1 MIGSASIRAVAA
13 SAALLVLLGTRAG
26 AQSGLQPEGTRF
38 WVTAGGAIAAAALL
52 DESARTFWLDRHS
65 SFASSLADAGNFVG
79 TGRNIIA
86 GLAVTYVVARITHH
100 RRTANAVLR
109 ISAGYAVSNV
119 IVGVL
124 KPVVGRHR
132 PDSTNDAWR
141 FKPFS
146 TEGEWHSFPS
156 SHAVHAFS
164 IAAGAAIA
172 TRRSWVAALGYS
184 AATVVA
190 WSRVYDDQHWT
201 SDVTT
206 SAVIGM
212 SAVATTMG
220 WLDRR
225 WPEKREP
232 GTGNRGSTMNHCS
245 GSRRPRP
252 ATRRL
257 PVPSIPDSLFPIPES
272 SVRLQPLPRIPV
284 DRHRANPLELDA
296 RVVGLNERE
305 QPPSRQQQPTRRR
318 LERVQH

>member
-1 MIGSASIRAVAA
+1 MIGSPSVVA
-13 SAALLVLLGTRAG
+13 SAALVAVMGARVGAQVSIQPTGPGFWATAAG
-26 AQSGLQPEGTRF
+26 AIT
-38 WVTAGGAIAAAALL
+38 AAALL
-52 DESARTFWLDRHS
+52 DERARTFWLDHHS
-65 SFASSLADAGNFVG
+65 GFARTLADAGNAAG

-86 GLAVTYVVARITHH
+86 GLAITYVVARVTHH
-100 RRTANAVLR
+100 RRAADAVLR

-141 FKPFS
+141 FDPFS
-146 TEGEWHSFPS
+146 SEGEWHSFPS

-184 AATVVA
+184 GATVVA
-190 WSRVYDDQHWT
+190 WSRVYDDEHWT

-212 SAVATTMG
+212 SAVATTME

-225 WPEKREP
+225 WPP
-232 GTGNRGSTMNHCS
+232 
-245 GSRRPRP
+245 PR
-252 ATRRL
+252 
-257 PVPSIPDSLFPIPES
+257 
-272 SVRLQPLPRIPV
+272 
-284 DRHRANPLELDA
+284 
-296 RVVGLNERE
+296 
-305 QPPSRQQQPTRRR
+305 
-318 LERVQH
+318 

>member
-1 MIGSASIRAVAA
+1 MVGSPSVRAVLG
-13 SAALLVLLGTRAG
+13 SVALLAGVG
-26 AQSGLQPEGTRF
+26 AQAGGQVVVQPEGTRF

-65 SFASSLADAGNFVG
+65 SFASSLADAGNFAG

-86 GLAVTYVVARITHH
+86 GLAVTYVVARLTHH
-100 RRTANAVLR
+100 RRAADAVLR

-141 FKPFS
+141 FNPFS

-172 TRRSWVAALGYS
+172 TRRSWVATLGYTG
-184 AATVVA
+184 ATIVA

-206 SAVIGM
+206 SAVIGL
-212 SAVATTMG
+212 SAVATTMD

-225 WPEKREP
+225 WPR
-232 GTGNRGSTMNHCS
+232 
-245 GSRRPRP
+245 
-252 ATRRL
+252 
-257 PVPSIPDSLFPIPES
+257 
-272 SVRLQPLPRIPV
+272 
-284 DRHRANPLELDA
+284 
-296 RVVGLNERE
+296 
-305 QPPSRQQQPTRRR
+305 
-318 LERVQH
+318 

>member
-1 MIGSASIRAVAA
+1 MIGTPSVRAAV
-13 SAALLVLLGTRAG
+13 SAALVVVLAARGD
-26 AQSGLQPEGTRF
+26 AQLSLQPEHTRF

-52 DESARTFWLDRHS
+52 DESARTFWLDRRS
-65 SFASSLADAGNFVG
+65 TFASSLADAGNFAG

-86 GLAVTYVVARITHH
+86 GLAVTYVVARVTHH
-100 RRTANAVLR
+100 RRAANTVLR
-109 ISAGYAVSNV
+109 ISAGYAASNV

-172 TRRSWVAALGYS
+172 TRRSWVAALGYTG
-184 AATVVA
+184 ATIVA

-212 SAVATTMG
+212 SAVATTME
-220 WLDRR
+220 WMDRR
-225 WPEKREP
+225 WP
-232 GTGNRGSTMNHCS
+232 GSSRGC
-245 GSRRPRP
+245 
-252 ATRRL
+252 
-257 PVPSIPDSLFPIPES
+257 
-272 SVRLQPLPRIPV
+272 
-284 DRHRANPLELDA
+284 
-296 RVVGLNERE
+296 
-305 QPPSRQQQPTRRR
+305 
-318 LERVQH
+318 

>member
-65 SFASSLADAGNFVG
+65 SLASSLADAGNFVG

-225 WPEKREP
+225 WPEQRER
-232 GTGNRGSTMNHCS
+232 GTGNRE
-245 GSRRPRP
+245 PRLR
-252 ATRRL
+252 AEL
-257 PVPSIPDSLFPIPES
+257 LFPVPSSRFPLFPIPES

-284 DRHRANPLELDA
+284 HRHRANPLELDA

-305 QPPSRQQQPTRRR
+305 QPPPRQQQPARRR
-318 LERVQH
+318 LQRVEH

>member
-212 SAVATTMG
+212 SAAATTMD
-220 WLDRR
+220 WLNRR
-225 WPEKREP
+225 WPP
-232 GTGNRGSTMNHCS
+232 H
-245 GSRRPRP
+245 
-252 ATRRL
+252 
-257 PVPSIPDSLFPIPES
+257 
-272 SVRLQPLPRIPV
+272 
-284 DRHRANPLELDA
+284 
-296 RVVGLNERE
+296 
-305 QPPSRQQQPTRRR
+305 
-318 LERVQH
+318 

>member
-1 MIGSASIRAVAA
+1 MVGSPSVRALAVAA
-13 SAALLVLLGTRAG
+13 ALAAVLGARAD
-26 AQSGLQPEGTRF
+26 AQLSVQPEGKRF
-38 WVTAGGAIAAAALL
+38 WVAAGGAIAAAAFL

-65 SFASSLADAGNFVG
+65 TLASSLADAGNFAG

-86 GLAVTYVVARITHH
+86 GLAVTYIVARVTHH
-100 RRTANAVLR
+100 RRAAHAVLR

-146 TEGEWHSFPS
+146 SGGEWHSFPS

-172 TRRSWVAALGYS
+172 ARRSWVAALGYTG
-184 AATVVA
+184 ATVVA

-212 SAVATTMG
+212 SAVATTMA
-220 WLDRR
+220 WLR
-225 WPEKREP
+225 
-232 GTGNRGSTMNHCS
+232 
-245 GSRRPRP
+245 
-252 ATRRL
+252 
-257 PVPSIPDSLFPIPES
+257 
-272 SVRLQPLPRIPV
+272 
-284 DRHRANPLELDA
+284 
-296 RVVGLNERE
+296 
-305 QPPSRQQQPTRRR
+305 
-318 LERVQH
+318 

>member
-26 AQSGLQPEGTRF
+26 SQSGLQPEGTRF

-206 SAVIGM
+206 AAVIGM
-212 SAVATTMG
+212 SAVATTMDWLREEG
-220 WLDRR
+220 WGMGD
-225 WPEKREP
+225 E
-232 GTGNRGSTMNHCS
+232 GTMRKPSGGS
-245 GSRRPRP
+245 
-252 ATRRL
+252 
-257 PVPSIPDSLFPIPES
+257 S
-272 SVRLQPLPRIPV
+272 SVGRPPEGVRGFPSSLIPLPYPSVHLQPLPRIPV

-305 QPPSRQQQPTRRR
+305 QPPSRKQQPTRRR

>member
-1 MIGSASIRAVAA
+1 MIGSQSFRARAASI
-13 SAALLVLLGTRAG
+13 ALIVVGTRAG
-26 AQSGLQPEGTRF
+26 GQSTIQPEGTRF

-52 DESARTFWLDRHS
+52 DQSGRTFWLDHHS
-65 SFASSLADAGNFVG
+65 SVASSLADAGDFAG

-86 GLAVTYVVARITHH
+86 GLAVTYVVARLTHH
-100 RRTANAVLR
+100 RRTADAVLR

-164 IAAGAAIA
+164 IAAGTAIA
-172 TRRSWVAALGYS
+172 TRRPWVAALAYAG
-184 AATVVA
+184 ATVVA

-212 SAVATTMG
+212 SAVATTVD

-225 WPEKREP
+225 WPP
-232 GTGNRGSTMNHCS
+232 
-245 GSRRPRP
+245 PR
-252 ATRRL
+252 
-257 PVPSIPDSLFPIPES
+257 
-272 SVRLQPLPRIPV
+272 
-284 DRHRANPLELDA
+284 
-296 RVVGLNERE
+296 
-305 QPPSRQQQPTRRR
+305 
-318 LERVQH
+318 

>member
-1 MIGSASIRAVAA
+1 MVGSPSVRAMVG
-13 SAALLVLLGTRAG
+13 SAALVGALGTRAD
-26 AQSGLQPEGTRF
+26 AQLSLQPQQGRF

-65 SFASSLADAGNFVG
+65 SFASSLADAGNFAG

-86 GLAVTYVVARITHH
+86 GLAVTYLVTRLTHH
-100 RRTANAVLR
+100 RRAADAVLR

-141 FKPFS
+141 FEPFS
-146 TEGEWHSFPS
+146 SKGEWHSFPS

-164 IAAGAAIA
+164 NAAGAAIV
-172 TRRSWVAALGYS
+172 TRRSWVSALGYTG
-184 AATVVA
+184 ATVVA
-190 WSRVYDDQHWT
+190 WSRVYQDQHWT

-212 SAVATTMG
+212 SAVATTMD

-225 WPEKREP
+225 WP
-232 GTGNRGSTMNHCS
+232 
-245 GSRRPRP
+245 RR
-252 ATRRL
+252 
-257 PVPSIPDSLFPIPES
+257 
-272 SVRLQPLPRIPV
+272 
-284 DRHRANPLELDA
+284 
-296 RVVGLNERE
+296 
-305 QPPSRQQQPTRRR
+305 
-318 LERVQH
+318 

>member
-1 MIGSASIRAVAA
+1 MIGSASIRSVAA
-13 SAALLVLLGTRAG
+13 SAALLVLLVTRAG

-65 SFASSLADAGNFVG
+65 SFASSLADAGNLVG

-206 SAVIGM
+206 AAVIGM
-212 SAVATTMG
+212 SAVATTMDWLREEG
-220 WLDRR
+220 WGMGD
-225 WPEKREP
+225 E
-232 GTGNRGSTMNHCS
+232 
-245 GSRRPRP
+245 
-252 ATRRL
+252 
-257 PVPSIPDSLFPIPES
+257 V
-272 SVRLQPLPRIPV
+272 
-284 DRHRANPLELDA
+284 
-296 RVVGLNERE
+296 
-305 QPPSRQQQPTRRR
+305 
-318 LERVQH
+318 

>member
-1 MIGSASIRAVAA
+1 MVGSPSVRTMAA
-13 SAALLVLLGTRAG
+13 SAGLVVVVLG
-26 AQSGLQPEGTRF
+26 AQAHAQLTLRPEGTRF
-38 WVTAGGAIAAAALL
+38 WVTAGGAIAAAAFL
-52 DESARTFWLDRHS
+52 DETARTFWLDRHS
-65 SFASSLADAGNFVG
+65 TFASSLADAGNFAG

-86 GLAVTYVVARITHH
+86 GLAVTYIVARVTHH
-100 RRTANAVLR
+100 RRAADAVLR

-146 TEGEWHSFPS
+146 TGGEWHSFPS

-164 IAAGAAIA
+164 IAAGAATV
-172 TRRSWVAALGYS
+172 TRRSWVSALGYTG
-184 AATVVA
+184 ATVVA

-212 SAVATTMG
+212 SAVATTMD

-225 WPEKREP
+225 WPR
-232 GTGNRGSTMNHCS
+232 
-245 GSRRPRP
+245 
-252 ATRRL
+252 
-257 PVPSIPDSLFPIPES
+257 
-272 SVRLQPLPRIPV
+272 
-284 DRHRANPLELDA
+284 
-296 RVVGLNERE
+296 
-305 QPPSRQQQPTRRR
+305 
-318 LERVQH
+318 

>member
-1 MIGSASIRAVAA
+1 MIGSPSVRAMAA
-13 SAALLVLLGTRAG
+13 SAALLALLAVRSG
-26 AQSGLQPEGTRF
+26 AQSGGGLQPEGTRF
-38 WVTAGGAIAAAALL
+38 WLTAGGAIAAAALL
-52 DESARTFWLDRHS
+52 DESARTFWVDRHS
-65 SFASSLADAGNFVG
+65 SFASSLADAGNFAG

-100 RRTANAVLR
+100 RRTADAVLR

-212 SAVATTMG
+212 SAAATTID

-225 WPEKREP
+225 WPP
-232 GTGNRGSTMNHCS
+232 
-245 GSRRPRP
+245 
-252 ATRRL
+252 
-257 PVPSIPDSLFPIPES
+257 
-272 SVRLQPLPRIPV
+272 
-284 DRHRANPLELDA
+284 
-296 RVVGLNERE
+296 
-305 QPPSRQQQPTRRR
+305 
-318 LERVQH
+318 

>member
-1 MIGSASIRAVAA
+1 VIVGSPSVRATVA
-13 SAALLVLLGTRAG
+13 SAALVVVGAARVG
-26 AQSGLQPEGTRF
+26 AQLSIQPDGARF

-65 SFASSLADAGNFVG
+65 GFATSLADAGNFAG

-86 GLAVTYVVARITHH
+86 GLAVTYLVARITHH
-100 RRTANAVLR
+100 RRTADAVLR

-172 TRRSWVAALGYS
+172 TRRSWVAVLGYS
-184 AATVVA
+184 GATVVA
-190 WSRVYDDQHWT
+190 WSRVYDDEHWS

-212 SAVATTMG
+212 SAVATTMT

-225 WPEKREP
+225 WPP
-232 GTGNRGSTMNHCS
+232 
-245 GSRRPRP
+245 PR
-252 ATRRL
+252 
-257 PVPSIPDSLFPIPES
+257 
-272 SVRLQPLPRIPV
+272 
-284 DRHRANPLELDA
+284 
-296 RVVGLNERE
+296 
-305 QPPSRQQQPTRRR
+305 
-318 LERVQH
+318 

>member
-1 MIGSASIRAVAA
+1 MIGSASVRAVAA

-206 SAVIGM
+206 AGVIGM

-225 WPEKREP
+225 WPEKREREP
-232 GTGNRGSTMNHCS
+232 ATGNRGSARSYCS
-245 GSRRPRP
+245 QFPLPGS
-252 ATRRL
+252 L
-257 PVPSIPDSLFPIPES
+257 YSLFPIPYSLFPIPYSLFPIPYSLFPSPRSAS
-272 SVRLQPLPRIPV
+272 S
-284 DRHRANPLELDA
+284 H
-296 RVVGLNERE
+296 
-305 QPPSRQQQPTRRR
+305 SRGFQFTGIAPTRSNLMRGSSD
-318 LERVQH
+318 

>member
-1 MIGSASIRAVAA
+1 MIGSASIRSVAA
-13 SAALLVLLGTRAG
+13 SAALLMLLVTRAG

-52 DESARTFWLDRHS
+52 DESAQTFWLDRHS

-119 IVGVL
+119 IVGAL

-206 SAVIGM
+206 AAVIGM

-232 GTGNRGSTMNHCS
+232 GTAPRDAAPPGSLY
-245 GSRRPRP
+245 SRFAIPYSRVLGPPP
-252 ATRRL
+252 AT
-257 PVPSIPDSLFPIPES
+257 PADSS
-272 SVRLQPLPRIPV
+272 
-284 DRHRANPLELDA
+284 
-296 RVVGLNERE
+296 
-305 QPPSRQQQPTRRR
+305 
-318 LERVQH
+318 

>member
-1 MIGSASIRAVAA
+1 MIGSPSVVA
-13 SAALLVLLGTRAG
+13 SAALVAVMGARVGAQVSIQPTGPGFWATAAG
-26 AQSGLQPEGTRF
+26 AFT
-38 WVTAGGAIAAAALL
+38 AAALL
-52 DESARTFWLDRHS
+52 DERARTFWLDHHS
-65 SFASSLADAGNFVG
+65 GFARTLADAGNAAG

-86 GLAVTYVVARITHH
+86 GLAITYVVARVTRHP
-100 RRTANAVLR
+100 RAADAVLR

-141 FKPFS
+141 FNPFS

-184 AATVVA
+184 GATVVA
-190 WSRVYDDQHWT
+190 WSRVYDDEHWT

-212 SAVATTMG
+212 SAVATTME

-225 WPEKREP
+225 WPP
-232 GTGNRGSTMNHCS
+232 
-245 GSRRPRP
+245 PR
-252 ATRRL
+252 
-257 PVPSIPDSLFPIPES
+257 
-272 SVRLQPLPRIPV
+272 
-284 DRHRANPLELDA
+284 
-296 RVVGLNERE
+296 
-305 QPPSRQQQPTRRR
+305 
-318 LERVQH
+318 

>member
-1 MIGSASIRAVAA
+1 MVGSPSIRPFLAA
-13 SAALLVLLGTRAG
+13 AALVVVAGTRVD
-26 AQSGLQPEGTRF
+26 AQFTIQPSGPRF
-38 WVTAGGAIAAAALL
+38 WVAAGGAITAAALL
-52 DESARTFWLDRHS
+52 DESARTFSLDHHS
-65 SFASSLADAGNFVG
+65 GFARTLADFGNAAG

-86 GLAVTYVVARITHH
+86 GLAVTYVVARVTHH
-100 RRTANAVLR
+100 RRAADAVLR

-146 TEGEWHSFPS
+146 TEGEWHSLPS

-172 TRRSWVAALGYS
+172 TRRSWVAALGYGG
-184 AATVVA
+184 ATVVA
-190 WSRVYDDQHWT
+190 WSRVYDDEHWT

-212 SAVATTMG
+212 SAAATTME

-225 WPEKREP
+225 WPP
-232 GTGNRGSTMNHCS
+232 
-245 GSRRPRP
+245 PR
-252 ATRRL
+252 
-257 PVPSIPDSLFPIPES
+257 
-272 SVRLQPLPRIPV
+272 
-284 DRHRANPLELDA
+284 
-296 RVVGLNERE
+296 
-305 QPPSRQQQPTRRR
+305 
-318 LERVQH
+318 

>member
-1 MIGSASIRAVAA
+1 MVGSPSVRSMAA
-13 SAALLVLLGTRAG
+13 SAGLVVVLG
-26 AQSGLQPEGTRF
+26 AQAHAQLTLQPERTRF

-52 DESARTFWLDRHS
+52 DETARTFWLDRHS
-65 SFASSLADAGNFVG
+65 TFASSLADAGNFAG

-86 GLAVTYVVARITHH
+86 GLAVTYIVARVTHH
-100 RRTANAVLR
+100 RRAADAVLR
-109 ISAGYAVSNV
+109 VSAGYAVSNV

-146 TEGEWHSFPS
+146 TEGAWHSFPS

-164 IAAGAAIA
+164 IAAGGAIV
-172 TRRSWVAALGYS
+172 TRRSWVSALGYTG
-184 AATVVA
+184 ATVVA

-212 SAVATTMG
+212 SAVATTMD

-225 WPEKREP
+225 WPR
-232 GTGNRGSTMNHCS
+232 
-245 GSRRPRP
+245 
-252 ATRRL
+252 
-257 PVPSIPDSLFPIPES
+257 
-272 SVRLQPLPRIPV
+272 
-284 DRHRANPLELDA
+284 
-296 RVVGLNERE
+296 
-305 QPPSRQQQPTRRR
+305 
-318 LERVQH
+318 

>member
-1 MIGSASIRAVAA
+1 MVGSPSVRAIAVSAFLVVA
-13 SAALLVLLGTRAG
+13 LGTNARG
-26 AQSGLQPEGTRF
+26 QLSLQPRQSRF

-52 DESARTFWLDRHS
+52 DESARTFWLDHHS
-65 SFASSLADAGNFVG
+65 SFASSLADAGNFAG
-79 TGRNIIA
+79 TGRNIIV
-86 GLAVTYVVARITHH
+86 GLAVTYLVTRVTHH
-100 RRTANAVLR
+100 RRAADAVLR
-109 ISAGYAVSNV
+109 ISAGYAVSNA

-172 TRRSWVAALGYS
+172 TRRSWVSALGYTG
-184 AATVVA
+184 ATVVA

-206 SAVIGM
+206 SAIIGM
-212 SAVATTMG
+212 SAVATTMD

-225 WPEKREP
+225 WP
-232 GTGNRGSTMNHCS
+232 
-245 GSRRPRP
+245 RR
-252 ATRRL
+252 
-257 PVPSIPDSLFPIPES
+257 
-272 SVRLQPLPRIPV
+272 
-284 DRHRANPLELDA
+284 
-296 RVVGLNERE
+296 
-305 QPPSRQQQPTRRR
+305 
-318 LERVQH
+318 

>member
-1 MIGSASIRAVAA
+1 MFGSPSVRAVAV
-13 SAALLVLLGTRAG
+13 SALLVVALGTNARA
-26 AQSGLQPEGTRF
+26 QLSLQPRQGRF
-38 WVTAGGAIAAAALL
+38 WGTAGGAIAAAALL

-65 SFASSLADAGNFVG
+65 SFASSLADAGNFAG

-86 GLAVTYVVARITHH
+86 GLAVTYIVTRITHH
-100 RRTANAVLR
+100 RRAADAVLR

-172 TRRSWVAALGYS
+172 TRRSWVSALGYTG
-184 AATVVA
+184 ATVVA

-206 SAVIGM
+206 SAIIGM
-212 SAVATTMG
+212 SAVATTMD

-225 WPEKREP
+225 WPR
-232 GTGNRGSTMNHCS
+232 
-245 GSRRPRP
+245 
-252 ATRRL
+252 
-257 PVPSIPDSLFPIPES
+257 
-272 SVRLQPLPRIPV
+272 
-284 DRHRANPLELDA
+284 
-296 RVVGLNERE
+296 
-305 QPPSRQQQPTRRR
+305 
-318 LERVQH
+318 

>member
-1 MIGSASIRAVAA
+1 MFGSPSVRAVAL
-13 SAALLVLLGTRAG
+13 SALLVVALGTNARA
-26 AQSGLQPEGTRF
+26 QLSLQPQQGRF
-38 WVTAGGAIAAAALL
+38 WGTAGGAIAAAALL

-65 SFASSLADAGNFVG
+65 SFASSLADAGNFAG

-86 GLAVTYVVARITHH
+86 GLAVTYIVTRITHH
-100 RRTANAVLR
+100 RRAADAVLR

-172 TRRSWVAALGYS
+172 TRRSWVSALGYTG
-184 AATVVA
+184 ATVVA

-206 SAVIGM
+206 SAIIGM
-212 SAVATTMG
+212 SAVATTMD

-225 WPEKREP
+225 WPR
-232 GTGNRGSTMNHCS
+232 
-245 GSRRPRP
+245 
-252 ATRRL
+252 
-257 PVPSIPDSLFPIPES
+257 
-272 SVRLQPLPRIPV
+272 
-284 DRHRANPLELDA
+284 
-296 RVVGLNERE
+296 
-305 QPPSRQQQPTRRR
+305 
-318 LERVQH
+318 